1 MKFLPAKF
9 LYILISASLLIA
21 LMGNQSVYAEG
32 IAMKMNVAAYHGN
45 TNLSHD
51 RTHTLQQS
59 IDPALTWNT
68 FLGGNSYD
76 EGDDII
82 VDASGNIYVTG
93 YSDVSWGNP
102 IPPFGAIP
110 DAFVVKLDPSGNLV
124 WNTFLGGNG
133 GDLGYGITLD
143 ASGNV
148 YVTGNSDA
156 TWGAPV
162 RAYITGGDAFVAKLN
177 RNGTLLWNT
186 FLGGTGIDEARE
198 IAEGGSGN
206 VYVTGRSS
214 NTWGSPVTR
223 AYTAD
228 MDAFVANVDTNGNLV
243 WNSFLGGSAFDE
255 AYGIVVDGSGNT
267 FVSGFSTT
275 TISANGSWANPIRAY
290 TAFRD
295 AFLTKLNSG
304 GNLMWNTFLG
314 GSGNDEGLNIALDGS
329 GNTYVTG
336 YSTTTWENPIRAF
349 TANGDAFGAK
359 IDTAGNL
366 IWNTFL
372 GGGSSDQATG
382 IDTDENGNV
391 YVTGY
396 SSGSWGTPVRSFT
409 VGNDAFAAKMEAGG
423 NLVWNTFL
431 GGNGQDYG
439 YGIDVDGSGNVYV
452 TGPGN
457 ATWGTPVRA
466 YTADM
471 DTFIAKLGFPPLVI
485 STSLMA
491 VMSPGPS
498 SFTVTF
504 SKDISNP
511 VGSTSTDDATNPN
524 NYLLINQGANGIVD
538 TASCAGGIATDD
550 TGVTVTSVTYNSTTL
565 TSRVTLAGI
574 LPAGKYR
581 LFVCGTTS
589 IVDLEN
595 NALAGNGTTSGTDY
609 VFDFAVNAA
618 TTVNTVSTLPDTG
631 FAPNVVNSLPSQSTY
646 NTYSFLGDIWL
657 EIPTQNARINI
668 VGVPQSDQGWDVT
681 WLGNNIGWLNGT
693 AFPSW
698 DGNSVLTG
706 HVYNSNGLPGPLIN
720 IKNLKYKDNIIVHL
734 YGAKYI
740 FEVQSTRLARPAS
753 TGFALEHLGDQ
764 SYLTLITC
772 QGYNPLSNSYLFR
785 RIVRAVLVDVQSE

>member
-1 MKFLPAKF
+1 MKFSPTKF

-21 LMGNQSVYAEG
+21 LLGNQSVYAEG
-32 IAMKMNVAAYHGN
+32 IAIKRNGTAYHA
-45 TNLSHD
+45 
-51 RTHTLQQS
+51 LQLS
-59 IDPALTWNT
+59 IDPVLTWNT
-68 FLGGNSYD
+68 FLGGSSLD

-82 VDASGNIYVTG
+82 VDGSGNIYVTG

-102 IPPFGAIP
+102 IRAFTTIP
-110 DAFVVKLDPSGNLV
+110 DAFVAKLDPSGNLV

-148 YVTGNSDA
+148 YVTGNSNA
-156 TWGAPV
+156 TWGAPI
-162 RAYITGGDAFVAKLN
+162 RAYTTGISDSFVAKLN
-177 RNGTLLWNT
+177 TNGTLLWNT
-186 FLGGTGIDEARE
+186 FLGGAGIDEARE
-198 IAEGGSGN
+198 IAVGGSGN
-206 VYVTGRSS
+206 VYVAGRSS
-214 NTWGSPVTR
+214 STWGSPVIR

-255 AYGIVVDGSGNT
+255 AYGIVVDGSGNI
-267 FVSGFSTT
+267 FVTGFSTT
-275 TISANGSWANPIRAY
+275 TILANGSWGNPIRAY

-304 GNLMWNTFLG
+304 GNLIWNTFLG
-314 GSGNDEGLNIALDGS
+314 GSGNDEGFNIALDGS

-349 TANGDAFGAK
+349 TANEDAFAAK

-382 IDTDENGNV
+382 IDTDGSGNV

-396 SSGSWGTPVRSFT
+396 SSGSWGTPIRAFT
-409 VGNDAFAAKMEAGG
+409 VGNDAFAAKMETGG

-457 ATWGTPVRA
+457 ATWGTPIRA

-471 DTFIAKLGFPPLVI
+471 DAFVAKLGFPPLVI
-485 STSLMA
+485 STSLRA

-498 SFTVTF
+498 NFTVTF

-511 VGSTSTDDATNPN
+511 AGSTSTDDATNPN

-550 TGVTVTSVTYNSTTL
+550 TRVTVTGVTYNSATL

-589 IVDLEN
+589 IVDLGN
-595 NALAGNGTTSGTDY
+595 NALAGDGTTSGTDY
-609 VFDFAVNAA
+609 MFDFV
-618 TTVNTVSTLPDTG
+618 VNTVATLPGLPDTG
-631 FAPNVVNSLPSQSTY
+631 FAPNRVTSLPLQPVHKI
-646 NTYSFLGDIWL
+646 YSFLGDIWL
-657 EIPTQNARINI
+657 EIPAQNVRANI
-668 VGVPQSDQGWDVT
+668 VGVPESDHGWDVT
-681 WLGNNIGWLNGT
+681 WLGNDIGWLHGT

-698 DGNSVLTG
+698 EGNSVLTA
-706 HVYNSNGLPGPLIN
+706 HVYNSNGVPGPFLN
-720 IKNLKYKDNIIVHL
+720 IKNLKYGDKIIVHM
-734 YGAKYI
+734 YGEKYV
-740 FEVQSTRLARPAS
+740 FEIRSSRLSRPAS
-753 TGFALEHLGDQ
+753 TGFAFAHLDGY

-772 QGYNPLSNSYLFR
+772 QGYNPLNNSYLFR
-785 RIVRAVLVDVQSE
+785 RIIRAVLVDVQIE

>member
-1 MKFLPAKF
+1 MKFLPTKF
-9 LYILISASLLIA
+9 LYVLIIASMLIA
-21 LMGNQSVYAEG
+21 LVGNQSVYAES
-32 IAMKMNVAAYHGN
+32 IAIKRNVAAYHGN
-45 TNLSHD
+45 TNVSHD
-51 RTHTLQQS
+51 RIYALQLS
-59 IDPALTWNT
+59 IDPVLTWNT
-68 FLGGNSYD
+68 FLGGSSLD

-82 VDASGNIYVTG
+82 VDGSGNIYVTG

-102 IPPFGAIP
+102 IRAFTTIP
-110 DAFVVKLDPSGNLV
+110 DAFVAKLDPSGNLV

-148 YVTGNSDA
+148 YVTGNSNA
-156 TWGAPV
+156 TWGAPI
-162 RAYITGGDAFVAKLN
+162 RAYATGISDAFVAKLN
-177 RNGTLLWNT
+177 TNGTLLWNT

-198 IAEGGSGN
+198 IAVGGSGN

-214 NTWGSPVTR
+214 STWGSPVIR

-255 AYGIVVDGSGNT
+255 AYGIVSDGGGNVYVT
-267 FVSGFSTT
+267 GFSTT
-275 TISANGSWANPIRAY
+275 TISANGSWGNPIRAY

-314 GSGNDEGLNIALDGS
+314 GSGNDEGFNIALDGS

-336 YSTTTWENPIRAF
+336 YSTTTWGNPIRAF
-349 TANGDAFGAK
+349 TANEDAFAAE

-382 IDTDENGNV
+382 IDTDGSGNV

-396 SSGSWGTPVRSFT
+396 SAGTWGSPVRAFT
-409 VGNDAFAAKMEAGG
+409 SGNDAFAAKMETGG
-423 NLVWNTFL
+423 NLMWNTFL

-471 DTFIAKLGFPPLVI
+471 DAFIAKLGFPPLVI
-485 STSLMA
+485 STSLRA

-511 VGSTSTDDATNPN
+511 AGSTSTDDATNPN

-550 TGVTVTSVTYNSTTL
+550 TRVTVTGVTYNSTTL

-581 LFVCGTTS
+581 LLVCGTTS
-589 IVDLEN
+589 IVDLGN

-609 VFDFAVNAA
+609 IFDFV
-618 TTVNTVSTLPDTG
+618 VNTAIISLPDTG
-631 FAPNVVNSLPSQSTY
+631 FAPDVVTSLPSQPVY
-646 NTYSFLGDIWL
+646 KAYSFLGDIWL
-657 EIPTQNARINI
+657 EIPSQNIKTDI
-668 VGVPQSDQGWDVT
+668 VGVPQSNHGWDVT
-681 WLGNNIGWLNGT
+681 WLGNDIGWLNGT

-698 DGNSVLTG
+698 EGNSILTA
-706 HVYNSNGLPGPLIN
+706 HVFNSNGLPGPFVN
-720 IKNLKYKDNIIVHL
+720 IKNLKDGDEIIVHL
-734 YGAKYI
+734 YGEKYV
-740 FEVQSTRLARPAS
+740 FEVRKTRISRPST
-753 TGFALEHLGDQ
+753 TYFAFEHLEDH

-772 QGYNPLSNSYLFR
+772 QGYNPLTDSYLFR
-785 RIVRAVLVDVQSE
+785 RIVRAVLVDVQKE